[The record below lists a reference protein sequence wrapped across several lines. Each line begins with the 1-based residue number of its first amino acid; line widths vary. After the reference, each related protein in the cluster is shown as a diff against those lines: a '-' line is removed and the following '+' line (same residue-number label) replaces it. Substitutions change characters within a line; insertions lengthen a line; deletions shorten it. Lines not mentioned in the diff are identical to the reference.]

1 MVLNLARGDEEGIGE
16 NNREWAEKM
25 EKKERLGSQAPGQ
38 KTNRELGGHV
48 VKRRNPIMGKEG
60 KGPW

>member
-1 MVLNLARGDEEGIGE
+1 MVLNLARGVDEEGIGK
-16 NNREWAEKM
+16 NNRGWAEKM
-25 EKKERLGSQAPGQ
+25 EKKRVGSQAPGQ